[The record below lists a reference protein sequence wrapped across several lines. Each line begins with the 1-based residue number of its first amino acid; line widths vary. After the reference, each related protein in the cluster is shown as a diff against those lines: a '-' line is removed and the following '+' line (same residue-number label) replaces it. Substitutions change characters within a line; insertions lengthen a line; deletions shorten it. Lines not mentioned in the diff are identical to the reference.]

1 MAISSGV
8 LRSIVKKLSEAQK
21 PVTMH
26 YLHLVSVHLGERM
39 PKDFFKFEAM
49 TELDSVPAGSH
60 IYLIGIC
67 GVAMGQLAVAL
78 AKLGYTVS
86 GSDREFYEPMGSFL
100 KKAGLRLHEGYRSE
114 NIPADAALVV
124 IGNAISYGHPE
135 VDVVEQKNLPYTCF
149 PKLLHETI
157 IAGKHSIVVTGTH
170 GKSTTTAMIAH
181 VLRAL
186 ELDPSYFIG
195 GVVESFVTSLQ
206 AGSGS
211 FCVVEGDEYD
221 DVFFSKQAKFMHY
234 KPNTCIINA
243 IEFDHAD
250 LYDSIETI
258 AAAFTNMLLKMQQSD
273 RAICCIDFPEVTNRI
288 QMWKAECAC
297 SFITFGE
304 SPDAD
309 YCITKVDPVGLSQ
322 RITFTNPAGNNYTFT
337 LPAPGIFNAR
347 NALAAIIACIENN
360 LDPEQIF
367 TSLANFSTVRRRQEV
382 RYKDEA
388 ITVIEDFAHHPT
400 AVAGCLQAM
409 RAAFPASHIRAV
421 FEPRSNTSRR
431 AIFKD
436 SYIEAFKA
444 ADSVLLCEVQARAVD
459 SGQELLD
466 VSYLAAEVLNSGTH
480 CKALPGADAI
490 LSEIIRTPEAHEVI
504 IVMSNGAFGGLIQK
518 LVQHLE
524 EKQP

>member
-1 MAISSGV
+1 
-8 LRSIVKKLSEAQK
+8 
-21 PVTMH
+21 
-26 YLHLVSVHLGERM
+26 M

-78 AKLGYTVS
+78 SKLGYTIS

-100 KKAGLRLHEGYRSE
+100 KQAGLTLYEGYRSE
-114 NIPADAALVV
+114 NVPADVALVV

-157 IAGKHSIVVTGTH
+157 IAGKHSIVVSGTH

-181 VLRAL
+181 ILRSLA
-186 ELDPSYFIG
+186 LDPSYFIG
-195 GVVESFVTSLQ
+195 GVIENFVTSLH

-250 LYDSIETI
+250 LYDSVETI
-258 AAAFTNMLLKMQQSD
+258 AAAFTTMLRSMQHSD

-288 QMWKAECAC
+288 EAWKADCAC

-304 SPDAD
+304 SPNAE
-309 YCITKVDPVGLSQ
+309 YRITSVNPTGLTQ
-322 RITFTNPAGNNYTFT
+322 QVTFTNPAGNSYTFT

-347 NALAAIIACIENN
+347 NALAAVIACMENGIN
-360 LDPEQIF
+360 PEQIF
-367 TSLANFSTVRRRQEV
+367 TSLENFSSVRRRQEV
-382 RYKDEA
+382 RFQDDS
-388 ITVIEDFAHHPT
+388 ITLIEDFAHHPT

-409 RAAFPASHIRAV
+409 RAAFPTSHIRAV

-431 AIFKD
+431 AVFKD
-436 SYIEAFKA
+436 AYIEAFKA

-466 VSYLAAEVLNSGTH
+466 VSYLAAEILKSGTP

-490 LSEIIRTPEAHEVI
+490 LEEILHTRKAHEVI

-524 EKQP
+524 AQA